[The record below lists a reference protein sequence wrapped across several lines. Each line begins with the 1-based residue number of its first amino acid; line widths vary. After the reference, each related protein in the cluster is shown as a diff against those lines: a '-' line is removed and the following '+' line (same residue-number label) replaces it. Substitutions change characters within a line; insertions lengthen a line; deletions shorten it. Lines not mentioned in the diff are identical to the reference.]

1 MNNTICDTDLNYKI
15 DMVCDAIDDWYS
27 PKSKTLKNDFKSS
40 IKKYHKTDTY
50 KPIYK
55 MFVLCVNLLAER
67 ESMISHNP
75 SKEGKLNKFEADI
88 SVMFER
94 YRNSNGEK
102 LDDVHSFMKNKL
114 EDDCEEIDS
123 ILYELNE
130 QFNKTKSS
138 IGVEVDDPY
147 RDTSLKEPKKEVIY
161 SPQGYKRVLSAWKDS
176 LKQMEQDKDAYGTT
190 WFRNHIKW
198 LEENKEL
205 DKFRPK

>member
-15 DMVCDAIDDWYS
+15 DMVCEAIDDWYS

-50 KPIYK
+50 KPLYK

-67 ESMISHNP
+67 ESMISHKP
-75 SKEGKLNKFEADI
+75 SNEGKLNKFEADI
-88 SVMFER
+88 SVMFDR

-147 RDTSLKEPKKEVIY
+147 RDTLVKEPKKEVIY
-161 SPQGYKRVLSAWKDS
+161 SPQGYKRVLNAWKDS
-176 LKQMEQDKDAYGTT
+176 LKQMEQDEDAYGTT

-198 LEENKEL
+198 IEENKDL
-205 DKFRPK
+205 DKFRLG